1 MRDRQLHPKAAC
13 KIHKRGKPHGTKPH
27 GTRYSYVL
35 GCRCPACLAANRK
48 YGREYRAAKRNG
60 RAPHPGNSRMR
71 WPVRELEQRKSL
83 TVDSVV
89 IVQRGVGL
97 YAL

>member
-1 MRDRQLHPKAAC
+1 MRDRQLCSKAAF
-13 KIHKRGKPHGTKPH
+13 KIHKRGKPHETKPH

-35 GCRCPACLAANRK
+35 GCRCLACLTANRK
-48 YGREYRAAKRNG
+48 YGREYRAAKRNE

-71 WPVRELEQRKSL
+71 WPVQKLEQRKSL

-89 IVQRGVGL
+89 IVQREVGL